1 MSEASISADCRDI
14 PPPSPTRPVPEASER
29 DIRAR
34 LRSLDAVLAEEIRDA
49 GTLDPGELH
58 KMATLLLGPGV
69 ITHEIVCQW
78 WEYAWRRGWL
88 GQAGNRCRLTGL
100 ASDDLK
106 AARERADAPDL
117 SKWAP
122 VIVRWLFAGGL
133 ASTVGVL
140 SSKSDLGASLAILV
154 VLGALALA
162 LAIASPLVSL
172 IDRPLDRF
180 IARQAC
186 DWLAGRPVRHNLRSR
201 KHSEPHLLYGK
212 NGFEAPCLAT

>member
-14 PPPSPTRPVPEASER
+14 PPPSPTRPVPAVSER

-34 LRSLDAVLAEEIRDA
+34 LRSLDAPLAEEIRDA

-58 KMATLLLGPGV
+58 KMATLLLGRDV
-69 ITHEIVCQW
+69 ISQEIVCQW

-88 GQAGNRCRLTGL
+88 EEAGNRCRLTGV
-100 ASDDLK
+100 ASTDIK

-122 VIVRWLFAGGL
+122 VIARWLFAGGL

-162 LAIASPLVSL
+162 LAIAVPLVSL
-172 IDRPLDRF
+172 IDRPLDLF
-180 IARQAC
+180 TARQAC
-186 DWLAGRPVRHNLRSR
+186 DWLAGRPVRRNIRWR
-201 KHSEPHLLYGK
+201 AHSEPRLLYEK
-212 NGFEAPCLAT
+212 DGFEAPCLTT